1 MPTEAGSIVSWVTSP
16 PCTRHTVEV
25 VVVVSSSSPSSP
37 RNTQASTPRS
47 ASTPAITGA
56 IRGSAQ
62 PIVIELGNIKDFDS
76 LNFALPPDLVSELQK
91 NLLSVD
97 FLINGCLIVEIDGDS
112 HYSEDG
118 IARDAVRTAFLAGE
132 GYRLLRFS
140 NLEVMENEEAVY
152 LAVVEALGASGPTPS
167 RPPPSRGR

>member
-1 MPTEAGSIVSWVTSP
+1 MRKPSLPKILRQQPTPFEVRFWRIIHPIRQAGWHF
-16 PCTRHTVEV
+16 RK
-25 VVVVSSSSPSSP
+25 
-37 RNTQASTPRS
+37 QA
-47 ASTPAITGA
+47 
-56 IRGSAQ
+56 
-62 PIVIELGNIKDFDS
+62 PIGRYV
-76 LNFALPPDLVSELQK
+76 
-91 NLLSVD
+91 VD
-97 FLINGCLIVEIDGDS
+97 FVCHRARLIVEIDGDS

-152 LAVVEALGASGPTPS
+152 LAVVAARGASGPTPS